1 VEAVIGADQVE
12 AGLELDTKDA
22 LATPYILCG
31 RHPQRDVEDSGVPE
45 DKGEADQ
52 VPCLGLKANSS
63 PETWG
68 LSDGDDEEYCEE
80 EGNSVPREQGRE
92 FKDGQ
97 PAHLSP
103 VLLIRSLQNSDRNT
117 GEEAAEEEG
126 VGHHEGVTEFS
137 YPSPHWE
144 GCPAV
149 EEAEDGETV
158 KKEVPGASPSPISP
172 GFKPSSWVS
181 CPGEKEDQTTEE
193 KGTENKGAREAS
205 ISPASSGSNPKIWEC
220 CLGEAS
226 KEKGDTA
233 GEGGDPEPGA
243 LVPAQ
248 RSLCRAFDCEPSKK
262 NTEKEEEV
270 SALGVAEKE
279 GGAESPSI
287 PLTCAS
293 VRAWVFQTGEDT
305 EDEDSDS
312 GSAEK
317 EGEADS
323 SSSTPTTSA
332 FLKAWVY
339 RPGEDTEDE
348 DDEDSDLGSA
358 EEEGETEAPSSVSS
372 TNAFLK
378 AWVYRPGEDT
388 EDEDDED
395 SDLGSAEEEGE
406 TEAPSSIPPTS
417 AFLKAWVY
425 RPGEDKEDEDDE
437 DSDLGSD
444 EEEGETEAPSST
456 PPTSAFLKAWVY
468 QPGEDTEEEDECE
481 KHEDRLD
488 DSEAG
493 EGGEAA
499 DSDSYPSLLDQSIPL
514 RGWICRLGKEAEE
527 EAAIKKRKE
536 AEPCPLQVAIYL
548 PGEKPPPPWAAP
560 KLPLRLQR
568 RLKLSEAPAQVSDP
582 ETPLKA
588 RKVGA
593 EGWDFFLFLGAEN
606 RTQGLVQ
613 GPQGRWRL

>member
-1 VEAVIGADQVE
+1 
-12 AGLELDTKDA
+12 
-22 LATPYILCG
+22 
-31 RHPQRDVEDSGVPE
+31 
-45 DKGEADQ
+45 
-52 VPCLGLKANSS
+52 
-63 PETWG
+63 
-68 LSDGDDEEYCEE
+68 
-80 EGNSVPREQGRE
+80 
-92 FKDGQ
+92 
-97 PAHLSP
+97 
-103 VLLIRSLQNSDRNT
+103 
-117 GEEAAEEEG
+117 
-126 VGHHEGVTEFS
+126 
-137 YPSPHWE
+137 
-144 GCPAV
+144 
-149 EEAEDGETV
+149 
-158 KKEVPGASPSPISP
+158 
-172 GFKPSSWVS
+172 
-181 CPGEKEDQTTEE
+181 
-193 KGTENKGAREAS
+193 
-205 ISPASSGSNPKIWEC
+205 
-220 CLGEAS
+220 
-226 KEKGDTA
+226 
-233 GEGGDPEPGA
+233 
-243 LVPAQ
+243 
-248 RSLCRAFDCEPSKK
+248 
-262 NTEKEEEV
+262 
-270 SALGVAEKE
+270 
-279 GGAESPSI
+279 
-287 PLTCAS
+287 
-293 VRAWVFQTGEDT
+293 
-305 EDEDSDS
+305 
-312 GSAEK
+312 
-317 EGEADS
+317 
-323 SSSTPTTSA
+323 
-332 FLKAWVY
+332 
-339 RPGEDTEDE
+339 
-348 DDEDSDLGSA
+348 
-358 EEEGETEAPSSVSS
+358 
-372 TNAFLK
+372 LK